1 VRVQLQSV
9 VCWSITQPRGLIHSI
24 GAINAALSPHDELP
38 ESMQL
43 LARKR
48 REFESNSESCDT
60 AEKILSESMA
70 IVPVTLDDDQ
80 AAASNPKK
88 MVTRAQEFLRSGA
101 LTGKV
106 TATSFRIRN
115 QL

>member
-1 VRVQLQSV
+1 
-9 VCWSITQPRGLIHSI
+9 
-24 GAINAALSPHDELP
+24 
-38 ESMQL
+38 MQL